1 MKNITIETN
10 RFLLKVLTV
19 DIIGERYL
27 DWLNGSNKSEYIN
40 YSSQERTIEEVR
52 DYVAS
57 RENDNSILF
66 LGIFVR
72 KSGEHIGNIK
82 YEPIDF
88 LNKYAIMGILIGDM
102 DWRGKGVATEVIQSS
117 SMWLHNEYDIKQII
131 LGVDADN
138 QSAIKV
144 YEKINFKVR
153 QTPYI
158 DTSGKNA
165 LTMVLDIGNMSYFD
179 FGQRES
185 I

>member
-40 YSSQERTIEEVR
+40 YSIQERTIEEVR

-88 LNKYAIMGILIGDM
+88 LNKYAEISISQNAKKSYKNY
-102 DWRGKGVATEVIQSS
+102 DWN
-117 SMWLHNEYDIKQII
+117 LNE
-131 LGVDADN
+131 
-138 QSAIKV
+138 
-144 YEKINFKVR
+144 
-153 QTPYI
+153 
-158 DTSGKNA
+158 
-165 LTMVLDIGNMSYFD
+165 
-179 FGQRES
+179 
-185 I
+185 